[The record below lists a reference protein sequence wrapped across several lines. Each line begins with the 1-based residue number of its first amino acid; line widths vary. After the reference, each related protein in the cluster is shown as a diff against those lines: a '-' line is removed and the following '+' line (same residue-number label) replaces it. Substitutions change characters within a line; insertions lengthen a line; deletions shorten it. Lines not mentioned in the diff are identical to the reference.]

1 MKRACFNKPKGLH
14 SIGMRVPFV
23 YKQKN
28 ILK

>member
-23 YKQKN
+23 QN
-28 ILK
+28 LINTLK

>member
-23 YKQKN
+23 HKLKN
-28 ILK
+28 TFK